1 MHELSVTQSILDIVL
16 QHADQAQA
24 SKVTNIYLVIGDLS
38 SIVDD
43 SVQFYWD
50 IISKDTIAEGAQ
62 LQFRRITTQFECL
75 DCHTQYQPDGDSILC
90 PQCGSTHIKVLSGE
104 EFYLEAIDVEK

>member
-1 MHELSVTQSILDIVL
+1 MHELAVTQSILDIVL
-16 QHADQAQA
+16 QNASQAQA
-24 SKVTNIYLVIGDLS
+24 TKITNIYLVIGDLS

-50 IISKDTIAEGAQ
+50 IISKDSIAEGAQ

-75 DCHTQYQPDGDSILC
+75 DCHEVYQPDGDSIIC
-90 PQCGSTHIKVLSGE
+90 PHCGSTRIKVLSGE
-104 EFYLEAIDVEK
+104 EFYLEAIDIEK

>member
-16 QHADQAQA
+16 QHANQAHA

-38 SIVDD
+38 TIVDD

-50 IISKDTIAEGAQ
+50 IISKDTIAVDAK
-62 LQFRRITTQFECL
+62 LQFRRIHTQFECL
-75 DCHTQYQPDGDSILC
+75 DCYKQYQPDGDSILC
-90 PQCGSTHIKVLSGE
+90 PHCGSAHIKVLSGE